1 MSAPYEVKCD
11 DCKRTIRMTGSLR
24 ESAAGGVCVGCRVVR
39 EAGGE
44 RPPTV
49 KRVDI
54 FGVVHDT
61 HATEAELNGW
71 RPKQGRML

>member
-1 MSAPYEVKCD
+1 MSAYAVKCD
-11 DCKRTIRMTGSLR
+11 DCKRTIRLTDSIR
-24 ESAAGGVCVGCRVVR
+24 ESYEGGRCEGC
-39 EAGGE
+39 

-49 KRVDI
+49 KRIDI

-71 RPKQGRML
+71 RPSQGALL